1 MSNDQDADLSVA
13 KPARTRKPAGGQR
26 VDRPMGDFKQKNV
39 DNPEAGK
46 LTGGRMAELLAIIAT
61 NPDDVV
67 AKLAKDAGFP
77 HHVTQNFIKRLRI
90 QGGAFKETVQK
101 LGRRELV
108 EKLDE
113 KISLG
118 LHFMDDFALAG
129 MDGKDLAIMIGILIE
144 KKQLLEGRPT
154 QILSF
159 EERKHLSE
167 LLPAYVKEAARRGIT
182 IDATAVEIREEPRP
196 LVTLPDEIQEEA
208 INHTARN
215 EVVKKMPSEEK
226 W

>member
-1 MSNDQDADLSVA
+1 MCAMSNDQDSGLSGGRAKKRAD
-13 KPARTRKPAGGQR
+13 KTMR
-26 VDRPMGDFKQKNV
+26 DFKQKNV

-46 LTGGRMAELLAIIAT
+46 LTNGRMAELLAIIAT
-61 NPDDVV
+61 NPDEVV
-67 AKLAKDAGFP
+67 AKLAKDAGFS

-90 QGGAFKETVQK
+90 QGGAFKEAVQK
-101 LGRRELV
+101 LNRRELV

-159 EERKHLSE
+159 EERKHLGE

-196 LVTLPDEIQEEA
+196 LVTLPDIVHEEA
-208 INHTARN
+208 ISHTARSDAA
-215 EVVKKMPSEEK
+215 KKVPIEEK
-226 W
+226 L